1 MMMLIMTLFMM
12 SMNDHSNE
20 DDDEVDKKASYP
32 AIGESVRAAMRKAV
46 D

>member
-1 MMMLIMTLFMM
+1 MMIMTMFMM

-20 DDDEVDKKASYP
+20 DDVDKKKASYP
-32 AIGESVRAAMRKAV
+32 RIGESVRAAMRKAL

>member
-1 MMMLIMTLFMM
+1 MMIMTMFMM

-20 DDDEVDKKASYP
+20 DDDDVDKKASYP
-32 AIGESVRAAMRKAV
+32 RIGESVRAAMRKAL